1 MRRFGGWL
9 LVGLLWLG
17 GAGCSWISDYLA
29 GSDNALPPAELQ
41 TVENPIPVT
50 KQWDAQVGSGT
61 QGAFIRLL
69 PVLSEGRLYAAS
81 HNGMVMALDA
91 ANGQTVWKT
100 NTELTITAG
109 VGVGDGLVLVGTDK
123 GKVLALAIA
132 DGTENWRAQVSSEV
146 LAAPQVA
153 QGVVVVRSVD
163 GKFTGLSTG
172 SGQRLWLYSTP
183 AMPAL
188 TLRGAAAPLLVPG
201 AVIAGLE
208 NGRLLILS
216 LDKGIPISERTI
228 AIPRGR
234 TDLERMVDIDA
245 EPRIVGSTL
254 YIAAYQGN
262 ITAVDLR
269 DGNTLWSRDIS
280 NYNGLDADASRVYIT
295 DASDTIQA
303 LDSRTGQILWQQTG
317 LTGRKLSTPAVS
329 EGYLIVGDFEGYL
342 HWLDTNSGKI
352 VGRVRV
358 DSTGIRAAP
367 LTRGG
372 IIYVL
377 SEGGTLSAYQVGG

>member
-1 MRRFGGWL
+1 MHRLVGWL
-9 LVGLLWLG
+9 AVGMIWLYA
-17 GAGCSWISDYLA
+17 AGCSWIGDYLA

-41 TVENPIPVT
+41 TVENPIPI
-50 KQWDAQVGSGT
+50 KELWDVQVGSGT
-61 QGAFIRLL
+61 EGAFIKLL
-69 PVLSEGRLYAAS
+69 PVLAGDQLYAAG
-81 HNGMVMALDA
+81 HNGIVMVLEA
-91 ANGQTVWKT
+91 ATGQTLWKT
-100 NTELTITAG
+100 DTELTITAG

-123 GKVLALAIA
+123 GKVLALNQA
-132 DGTENWRAQVSSEV
+132 DGKEVWRAQVSSEI
-146 LAAPQVA
+146 LAAPRAA

-163 GKFTGLSTG
+163 GRFTGLSAAT
-172 SGQRLWLYSTP
+172 GQRLWVYSTP
-183 AMPAL
+183 VMPAL
-188 TLRGAAAPLLVPG
+188 TLRGVAAPLLAPG
-201 AVIAGLE
+201 VVITGLE

-216 LDKGIPISERTI
+216 LDKGTPISERTI
-228 AIPRGR
+228 AVPRGR

-245 EPRIVGSTL
+245 EPRIVGNTL

-280 NYNGLDADASRVYIT
+280 NYGGLDADASRVYLT
-295 DASDTIQA
+295 DDGDTIRA
-303 LDSRTGQILWQQTG
+303 LEQRTGNILWQQPE
-317 LTGRKLSTPAVS
+317 LAGRKLSTPTVS

-342 HWLDTNSGKI
+342 HWLDTDSGKI

-358 DSTGIRAAP
+358 DSDGIRAAP

-377 SEGGTLSAYQVGG
+377 SEGGTLGAYQFGG

>member
-1 MRRFGGWL
+1 MQRLKGWL
-9 LVGLLWLG
+9 LLGIIWLG
-17 GAGCSWISDYLA
+17 GAGCSWIGDYLA

-41 TVENPIPVT
+41 TVENPIPVN
-50 KQWDAQVGSGT
+50 KQWEAQVGSGT
-61 QGAFIRLL
+61 EGAFVRLL
-69 PVLSEGRLYAAS
+69 PVLAESRLYAAS
-81 HNGMVMALDA
+81 HNGVVMALDA
-91 ANGQTVWKT
+91 ATGQTLWKT
-100 NTELTITAG
+100 NTDLTLTGG

-123 GKVLALAIA
+123 GKVLALAIT
-132 DGTENWRAQVSSEV
+132 DGTENWRAQVSSEI
-146 LAAPQVA
+146 LAAPRVA
-153 QGVVVVRSVD
+153 QGVVVVRSID
-163 GKFTGLSTG
+163 GKFTALSAG

-183 AMPAL
+183 VMPAL
-188 TLRGAAAPLLVPG
+188 TLRGAAPPLLVPG

-208 NGRLLILS
+208 SGRLLILS
-216 LDKGIPISERTI
+216 LTKGVPISERTI
-228 AIPRGR
+228 AIPHGR

-280 NYNGLDADASRVYIT
+280 NYSGLDADAGRVYVT
-295 DASDTIQA
+295 DVSDTVQA
-303 LDSRTGQILWQQTG
+303 LDSRTGHVLWQQRG
-317 LTGRKLSTPAVS
+317 LTGRKLSTPVVS

-342 HWLDTNSGKI
+342 HWLDADTGKI

-358 DSTGIRAAP
+358 DSSGIRVAP

-372 IIYVL
+372 IVYVL
-377 SEGGTLSAYQVGG
+377 SEGGTLGAYRFGG